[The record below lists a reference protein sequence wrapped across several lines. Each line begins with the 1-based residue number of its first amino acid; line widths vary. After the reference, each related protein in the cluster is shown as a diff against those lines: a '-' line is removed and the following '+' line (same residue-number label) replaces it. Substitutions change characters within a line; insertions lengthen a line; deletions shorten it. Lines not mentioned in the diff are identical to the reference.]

1 MIYWPHLHLI
11 YVHIDNLLYAH
22 VKVTKKH
29 TASLLVSSKKVCLE
43 VNVEETK
50 YLLIAPSQ
58 TARKNHE
65 IKKANKYLRLFN
77 VNQ

>member
-1 MIYWPHLHLI
+1 M

-29 TASLLVSSKKVCLE
+29 TASLLVTSKKVCLE

-50 YLLIAPSQ
+50 YLLISPSQ
-58 TARKNHE
+58 SARK
-65 IKKANKYLRLFN
+65 IM
-77 VNQ
+77 Q